1 MSFLSRLFRP
11 RDPKPPPGSGWR
23 VDGPVRGRW
32 HLWNDTA
39 LMGSYTHRERAVAE
53 LLRQRNVVEKPA
65 RLAAGY
71 RMGVITNPRVEITPK
86 GDDAARIAHDPDLYV
101 QMAGRTQRPITDES
115 GFSSGFE
122 VGADFASGPDT
133 SAMIVRGG
141 GGAGSILAPTPDYDA
156 VDLTRAHTP
165 LSPRY
170 VVQPSPKPGQWFV
183 WDRYVPMDDARL
195 LRAYSHKSN
204 ATRAARKL
212 NEAETARRA
221 EEAPARA
228 KAP

>member
-1 MSFLSRLFRP
+1 MSFLSRLFQP
-11 RDPKPPPGSGWR
+11 RDPKPPSGSGWR

-32 HLWNDTA
+32 RLWNDTA
-39 LMGSYTHRERAVAE
+39 LMGTYTHRERAVAE

-65 RLAAGY
+65 RLAAGS

-86 GDDAARIAHDPDLYV
+86 GDDAARIAPDPDLYV

-122 VGADFASGPDT
+122 AGADFASGPDT

-156 VDLTRAHTP
+156 VDLTRAHVESRSPTP
-165 LSPRY
+165 ITDELRKTMTPRY
-170 VVQPSPKPGQWFV
+170 GVAPAPPRGRWFV
-183 WDRYVPMDDARL
+183 TDRGQPL
-195 LRAYSHKSN
+195 GHAYSHKSN

-212 NEAETARRA
+212 NEVH
-221 EEAPARA
+221 RA